1 MKDPLPPTPRRLAA
15 GPCRG
20 PFQYV
25 ARLAVGAMGSF
36 IITGGSRPGHLLVG
50 RRRA

>member
-1 MKDPLPPTPRRLAA
+1 MKDLLLPTPRRLAA

-25 ARLAVGAMGSF
+25 ARLAVGARGSF
-36 IITGGSRPGHLLVG
+36 ITGGSRPGHLLVG